1 MAGLV
6 PAIAVCFAC
15 LATAKTDAR
24 DRPCTKGGPAMPRFL
39 IAIALAVLSATT
51 ALAQGYPDR
60 PIRFIVPF
68 PAGGGVDT
76 MARILAYK
84 MTDVLKQPVQV
95 EYKPGAGG
103 NVGTDFVAKSPPD
116 GYTMLLNVNGIAISP
131 SLYRK
136 LSFDPLKDLIGVT
149 QVAST
154 QFILTGS
161 PKFEAKTVQQVIALA
176 RAKPGTLN
184 YGSSGVGAPLHLQ
197 AEIFKHVA
205 GGLQITHIPY
215 RGDAPMLAA
224 LLSGDIQIG
233 FMPQS
238 TGANQVEAG
247 QVRGL
252 AVTGRKRW
260 PSLPDVPTMSE
271 SGVKGMDD
279 GSWYGLFVP
288 AGTPNSIVQRLQQA
302 MVKTLSDPEVS
313 TRIRSTGQEPVG
325 SPTADF
331 QVFFKSEVERFARV
345 IEAAKLPKIE

>member
-1 MAGLV
+1 MSRL
-6 PAIAVCFAC
+6 
-15 LATAKTDAR
+15 
-24 DRPCTKGGPAMPRFL
+24 L
-39 IAIALAVLSATT
+39 IAIMLTVLSAST
-51 ALAQGYPDR
+51 ALAQSYPDR
-60 PIRFIVPF
+60 PIHLIVPF

-84 MTDVLKQPVQV
+84 MTDVVKQSVLV

-103 NVGTDFVAKSPPD
+103 NVGTDYVSKSSPD
-116 GYTMLLNVNGIAISP
+116 GYTVLLNVNGIAISP
-131 SLYRK
+131 SLYKK
-136 LSFDPLKDLIGVT
+136 LTFDPLKDLVGVT

-154 QFILTGS
+154 QFVLTGS
-161 PKFEAKTVQQVIALA
+161 PKLEAKTVQEVIALA
-176 RAKPGTLN
+176 QAKPGTMN

-215 RGDAPMLAA
+215 RGDAPMLTA
-224 LLSGDIQIG
+224 LLSGDVQIA

-238 TGANQVEAG
+238 TGSTQVESG

-260 PSLPDVPTMSE
+260 PSIPNVPTMAE
-271 SGVKGMDD
+271 AGVNGMED

-288 AGTPNSIVQRLQQA
+288 TGTPPQIVQFLQQA
-302 MVKTLSDPEVS
+302 MVKTLADPEVS
-313 TRIRSTGQEPVG
+313 GRIRSTGQEPVG

-331 QVFFKSEVERFARV
+331 QAFFKSEVARFARV
-345 IEAAKLPKIE
+345 IEAAKIPKLD